1 MTEFDKIVEF
11 NEQLVLVAKTGLPI
25 DIRKD
30 DDHQSIE
37 QAISQLDARV
47 GVRVARGDS
56 VQVAIEQDA
65 LISSRYRQTLL
76 SLLRTGD
83 TAVALEVAS
92 GKAQSEHRLKSNVSQ
107 WMFQTAI
114 VVVLTLVAFIFTI
127 FFTNPKIESI
137 YDDLS
142 LEQGATVSLLEI
154 VRNWLPAW
162 LPMLAVLFLVG
173 VFLWK
178 RYGERLHWSSIPG
191 GTGYANAVKSS
202 ETAEQM
208 AGLLEQGVPMSESM
222 SICGIGASTAA
233 NGTFLLSDQNQM
245 SPLLSWAV
253 TVNIDEHDRGD
264 VLRFVARSYRNKA
277 ERLATVWRYL
287 VPSIATALIG
297 GVIVLIYA
305 LSIFVPWI
313 HFLKAIT

>member
-25 DIRKD
+25 DIRND
-30 DDHQSIE
+30 DDRQSIE
-37 QAISQLDARV
+37 QAISQLGARV
-47 GVRVARGDS
+47 GVRVAKGDS

-65 LISSRYRQTLL
+65 LISLRYRQALL

-92 GKAQSEHRLKSNVSQ
+92 GKAQSERRLKSNVSQ
-107 WMFQTAI
+107 WLFQTAI
-114 VVVLTLVAFIFTI
+114 VVVLTLAAFIFTI
-127 FFTNPKIESI
+127 SYTNPKIKSVYE
-137 YDDLS
+137 DLS
-142 LEQGATVSLLEI
+142 LEQGATFSWLEI
-154 VRNWLPAW
+154 VRDWLPAW
-162 LPMLAVLFLVG
+162 LPMLVLLFVVG
-173 VFLWK
+173 AFLWK

-202 ETAEQM
+202 QTAEQM
-208 AGLLEQGVPMSESM
+208 AGLLEQGIPMSESM
-222 SICGIGASTAA
+222 SICGIGASTDAG
-233 NGTFLLSDQNQM
+233 GTLSLRDGNQL
-245 SPLLSWAV
+245 SPLLRWAV
-253 TVNIDEHDRGD
+253 TVNIDEHERGD
-264 VLRFVARSYRNKA
+264 VLRFVAGSYRNKA

-313 HFLKAIT
+313 HFLEAFT